1 MDVFHFCVF
10 GFFSFAFGACVASFL
25 NVCIW
30 RLPRNE
36 SVVKP
41 ASHCPKCNA
50 AIKWYQNV
58 PVISYVALGGRC
70 ADCREPISV
79 RYTVVELLG
88 GLLFLMAYLQW
99 AVPAAFADAPVA
111 AMRPLLDFASVPVY
125 WLVFSGL
132 ILGSFIDLEHFYLP
146 DRVTVGGMVLGVPLS
161 FLVPEL
167 QLEKRSLDALCWSA
181 AGLAFGFFFL
191 WAMGWFF
198 SKVFKK
204 DALGFGDVKLMGAV
218 GAFFGPVAVLFTL
231 ILSSLVGSVAGVAMM
246 ARGKAKLGGF
256 TAVPYGPF
264 IALGV
269 VAWMFWGPP
278 LTAWYLHFFTR

>member
-146 DRVTVGGMVLGVPLS
+146 SVSGDGDVAQFATPCFGDGNSDGIICQS
-161 FLVPEL
+161 GIF
-167 QLEKRSLDALCWSA
+167 SLCRRD
-181 AGLAFGFFFL
+181 AGLEVIKIAEKEIVGFFQLLITHCRPGDDISGEFPAVDDL
-191 WAMGWFF
+191 RE
-198 SKVFKK
+198 SVFT
-204 DALGFGDVKLMGAV
+204 GEV
-218 GAFFGPVAVLFTL
+218 
-231 ILSSLVGSVAGVAMM
+231 SC
-246 ARGKAKLGGF
+246 
-256 TAVPYGPF
+256 
-264 IALGV
+264 
-269 VAWMFWGPP
+269 
-278 LTAWYLHFFTR
+278 